1 MSLLYQKHASRP
13 LTLDNRV
20 EPDLYRDVFP
30 YTHVSRIEFDDT
42 FLVPRPADPMF
53 ITDTTF
59 RDGQQARPP
68 YTVKQIARIYDLLHK
83 LGGKSG
89 LIQASEFFMY
99 SPKDRKAIEVCRS
112 RGYRFPRVTGWIR
125 ANMDDLK
132 IAHDMEFD
140 EVGLLTSMSD
150 YHIFLKLGKTR
161 EQAMNDYLKVVTKAL
176 EWGIVP
182 RCHFEDVT
190 RADIYGFCLPFA
202 RKLMELSHEA
212 SMPIKIRLCDTMG
225 YGVPFPGAAL
235 PRSVQRIVRAFT
247 DEAGVPGAWLE
258 WHGHN
263 DFHKVLVNG
272 VTAWLYGCGGV
283 NGTLMGF
290 GERTGNA
297 PLEALVIDYI
307 SLTGNDEAA
316 DPTVITEIAQ
326 YFEKELDYRIP
337 DNYPFA
343 GKDFNATSA
352 GIHVDGLAKNEEIY
366 NIFDTTKLLNRSVPI
381 IINDKAGRAGVAYW
395 INQQFN
401 LPPERQVSKKH
412 PAVGQI
418 HTRIM
423 AAYEEGRNTSF
434 SNKEI
439 KNLVRRFMPE
449 LFDSEFDQM
458 KRIAGEL
465 ASNLVERLARDCQS
479 TADSEAL
486 TAQLQHFVRD
496 YSFIQYAYVTDVKG
510 HSTAIAISDPG
521 DQKGYKAFPIGFDY
535 SNREWFLQPMR
546 TGKLHIT
553 NVHQS
558 QVTGQLIITVSTVIT
573 DANDEII
580 GVLGADIQLEEIIR
594 RAESLEAEVPNSEEE

>member
-20 EPDLYRDVFP
+20 EPELYRDVFP

-366 NIFDTTKLLNRSVPI
+366 NIFDTTKILNRSVPI

-401 LPPERQVSKKH
+401 LPPERQGSEKH

>member
-20 EPDLYRDVFP
+20 EPELYRDVFP

-366 NIFDTTKLLNRSVPI
+366 NIFDTTKILNRSVPI

-521 DQKGYKAFPIGFDY
+521 DQTGDKAFPIGFDY